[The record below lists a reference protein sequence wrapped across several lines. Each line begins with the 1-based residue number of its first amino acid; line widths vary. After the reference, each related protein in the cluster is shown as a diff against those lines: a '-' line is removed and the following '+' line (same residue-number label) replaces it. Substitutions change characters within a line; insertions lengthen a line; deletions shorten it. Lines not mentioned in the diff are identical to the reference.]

1 MGALNLFT
9 PYASIAALLTGPGP
23 LAAGGFMLSAPPLD
37 HLPSALPL
45 GSLPCAPLGSTLTPL
60 RSGSSWR
67 EVRVAFSSQRL
78 VAARVAAGLTQQQ
91 LADALGANKGR
102 ISEWER
108 GVSQPRASR
117 VPAIASTL
125 NVDALELMADD
136 YEHLD
141 LEALR
146 LAAGLSRQALAAAVG
161 MTLPRYQRLEAGERT
176 SELPEDLLQPL
187 ARILSVPMVTLRV
200 AAENSRDRGLRRR
213 YGEHME

>member
-1 MGALNLFT
+1 
-9 PYASIAALLTGPGP
+9 
-23 LAAGGFMLSAPPLD
+23 
-37 HLPSALPL
+37 
-45 GSLPCAPLGSTLTPL
+45 
-60 RSGSSWR
+60 
-67 EVRVAFSSQRL
+67 VRVAFSSQRL